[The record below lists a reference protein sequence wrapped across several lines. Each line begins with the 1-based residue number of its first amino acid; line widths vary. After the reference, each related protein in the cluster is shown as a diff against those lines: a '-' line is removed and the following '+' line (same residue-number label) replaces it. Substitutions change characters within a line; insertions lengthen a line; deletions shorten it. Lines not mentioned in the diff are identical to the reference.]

1 MSVLRRLF
9 SGEQRSL
16 TLQNL
21 TPLAFDRVP
30 FFGERNVESQR
41 VLGLT
46 AAYASVRLL
55 ADVISSFPVDAYTRI
70 GGVRK
75 PYRPAGDKPA
85 WLVYPLPSEPTYTFN
100 QLVSETVVSLFVDGN
115 AFLYAPRDQAGTVLE
130 VRVLDPRRVEI
141 FRDGRAVK
149 YKVKQDD
156 RGDAIV
162 FGQDTILH
170 IPLVAMPGEL
180 RGLNPVQQL
189 RSSLALGLTLEDYA
203 SNFFR
208 TGSTPSGVIEV
219 PHDLTKDQADALK
232 SGWQRHHT
240 GQNMHTPGVLTGGAS
255 FKPLAFVPEDAQLLA
270 SRQFTTEEIAR
281 MFRIPPNL
289 IGVMTPGA
297 VSYAS
302 VEQTNLAFVQ
312 YTLRPLVEMVERP
325 LSTLLLPPDAFVKFS
340 MDSLLR
346 GTTRDRYETFRIG
359 LQEGWLS
366 VNDIRKMEDQTPLDD
381 GDSYRMPLNEAD
393 APTALL
399 RVQTEIAGSLV
410 RSGYDPAEAA
420 SVAGLPPISHSGLAP
435 TTMVDQQ
442 PAAQPAQADQVAPQ

>member
-1 MSVLRRLF
+1 MSILRRIF
-9 SGEQRSL
+9 TGEQRAL
-16 TLQNL
+16 NLQNL

-30 FFGERNVESQR
+30 FLGERDVDSQR
-41 VLGLT
+41 VMGLT

-55 ADVISSFPVDAYTRI
+55 ADVVSSFPVDAYTRI
-70 GGVRK
+70 GGIRR
-75 PYRPAGDKPA
+75 PYRPNGEKPV
-85 WLVYPLPSEPTYTFN
+85 WLVSPLPSEPTYTFN
-100 QLVSETVVSLFVDGN
+100 QLVSESVVSLFIDGN
-115 AFLYAPRDQAGTVLE
+115 AFLYAPRDEQGVVLE

-141 FRDGRAVK
+141 LRDGREVR

-156 RGDAIV
+156 RGNAVV
-162 FGQDTILH
+162 FGQDTVLH
-170 IPLVAMPGEL
+170 VPLVTMPGEL
-180 RGLNPVQQL
+180 RGINPVQQL
-189 RSSLALGLTLEDYA
+189 RTSLSLGLTLEDYA
-203 SNFFR
+203 HNFFR
-208 TGSTPSGVIEV
+208 TGSTPTGVIEV
-219 PHDLTKDQADALK
+219 PHDLSKDQAETLK
-232 SGWQRHHT
+232 AGWQRHHT

-312 YTLRPLVEMVERP
+312 YTLRPLVEMIERP

-366 VNDIRKMEDQTPLDD
+366 VNDIRKMEDQTPLDG

-393 APTALL
+393 AATAML

-410 RSGYDPAEAA
+410 RSGYDPTQAA
-420 SVAGLPPISHSGLAP
+420 TIAGLPTISHTGLTP
-435 TTMVDQQ
+435 TTMVE
-442 PAAQPAQADQVAPQ
+442 AQPATAPEQTPGATE

>member
-1 MSVLRRLF
+1 MSILRRLF
-9 SGEQRSL
+9 IGEQRAL

-30 FFGERNVESQR
+30 FLGEREVERQK

-55 ADVISSFPVDAYTRI
+55 ADVVSSFPVDAYTRI
-70 GGVRK
+70 GGVRR
-75 PYRPAGDKPA
+75 PYRPAGEKPV
-85 WLVYPLPSEPTYTFN
+85 WLISPLPSEPTYTFN
-100 QLVSETVVSLFVDGN
+100 QLVSETIVSLYIDGN
-115 AFLYAPRDQAGTVLE
+115 AFLYAPRDEAGTVLE

-141 FRDGRAVK
+141 FRDGRQVK

-162 FGQDTILH
+162 FGQETILH
-170 IPLVAMPGEL
+170 VPLITMPGEL
-180 RGLNPVQQL
+180 RGINPVSQL

-203 SNFFR
+203 HNFFR
-208 TGSTPSGVIEV
+208 TGSTPTGVIEV
-219 PHDLTKDQADALK
+219 PHDLTKDQAEALK
-232 SGWQRHHT
+232 TGWERHHT
-240 GQNMHTPGVLTGGAS
+240 GQNIHTPGVLTGGAS

-281 MFRIPPNL
+281 IFRIPPNL

-366 VNDIRKMEDQTPLDD
+366 VNDIRKMEDQTPLDG

-393 APTALL
+393 AASAML
-399 RVQTEIAGSLV
+399 RVQSEIAGSLV
-410 RSGYDPAEAA
+410 RSGYDPVGAA
-420 SVAGLPPISHSGLAP
+420 SIAGLPPIAHTGLTP
-435 TTMVDQQ
+435 TTMVEQ
-442 PAAQPAQADQVAPQ
+442 QPAQAGAVEEEPAE